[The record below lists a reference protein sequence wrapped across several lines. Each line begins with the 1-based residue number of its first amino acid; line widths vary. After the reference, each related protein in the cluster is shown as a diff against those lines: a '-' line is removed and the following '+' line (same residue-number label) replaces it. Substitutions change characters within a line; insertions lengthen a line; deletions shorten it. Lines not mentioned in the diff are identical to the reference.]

1 MDDLT
6 RRLGQIIG
14 ERPRRSAKLLLAL
27 FTGAL
32 CLPLATFAGWA
43 MFAPDQLGGEPMARA
58 SIESAIG
65 PSAANVQTPVIKV
78 ISADQQTSVADR
90 RTAITII
97 ERQQRA
103 ASGCDGAKFH
113 RRFRCRVAAQ
123 EKFNTALEPLN

>member
-6 RRLGQIIG
+6 RPLGQIIG

-97 ERQQRA
+97 DGSSGRRQDVMVPNFIDGSA
-103 ASGCDGAKFH
+103 AELPRKKNST
-113 RRFRCRVAAQ
+113 RR
-123 EKFNTALEPLN
+123 LNP